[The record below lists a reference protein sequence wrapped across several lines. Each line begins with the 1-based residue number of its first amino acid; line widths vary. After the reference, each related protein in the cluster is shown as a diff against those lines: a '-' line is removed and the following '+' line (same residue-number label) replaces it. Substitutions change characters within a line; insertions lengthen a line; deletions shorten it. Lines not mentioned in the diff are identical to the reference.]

1 MTGKYPGYRT
11 MTATQRI
18 AARRNA
24 YFAEQRTQEN
34 VIAQGERAS
43 TPGYDPTCI
52 FCVNGEEPGH
62 EH

>member
-1 MTGKYPGYRT
+1 